1 PTHAHVT
8 RQHSA
13 QSTRQRTSRSQHT
26 AQHTAQ
32 GVGVGA
38 ARSPHRTPQ
47 HHTPHTP
54 YPHTPPERSG
64 AEREDISWLVS
75 VELCGGVPYHASRR
89 SPVFL
94 PEVAAIVPVSR
105 AKRHPRFIRA
115 RVFHLVLGRQG
126 RQLEGVVWFPPRL
139 VIEDELIVVEV

>member
-1 PTHAHVT
+1 RARYAPAPSSVHTPAQVARHAH
-8 RQHSA
+8 
-13 QSTRQRTSRSQHT
+13 STAA
-26 AQHTAQ
+26 AQHTAR
-32 GVGVGA
+32 GEGEGA
-38 ARSPHRTPQ
+38 ARSPHRTPP

-54 YPHTPPERSG
+54 DPHTPPERSG

-75 VELCGGVPYHASRR
+75 VELCGGVPYHASASSENSPYHVSRR
-89 SPVFL
+89 SPVCL

-126 RQLEGVVWFPPRL
+126 RQL
-139 VIEDELIVVEV
+139 